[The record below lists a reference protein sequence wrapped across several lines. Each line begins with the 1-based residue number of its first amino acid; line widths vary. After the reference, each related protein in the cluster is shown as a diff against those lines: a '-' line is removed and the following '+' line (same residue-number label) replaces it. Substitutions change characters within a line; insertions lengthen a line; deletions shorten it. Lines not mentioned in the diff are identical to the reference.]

1 MIYFGIDKKKTIF
14 RILNLLSNRFDWF
27 DTLRS
32 ISAIGLLVLFSNLQE
47 DSTLHPR
54 DISDLP
60 YIGLQCQIPESPWIS
75 LEIWKM
81 TIQALS
87 HPLWFPMLCLAFTP
101 ILAFVLIGW
110 EVKGQNTGI
119 SQ

>member
-1 MIYFGIDKKKTIF
+1 MSFSTF
-14 RILNLLSNRFDWF
+14 CFDIWPNWLEIVVKWPF
-27 DTLRS
+27 I
-32 ISAIGLLVLFSNLQE
+32 ISKFWQSVSFLFFFSNLQE

-110 EVKGQNTGI
+110 EVKAQNTGI

>member
-1 MIYFGIDKKKTIF
+1 MNSLYFI
-14 RILNLLSNRFDWF
+14 
-27 DTLRS
+27 
-32 ISAIGLLVLFSNLQE
+32 SNLQE

-110 EVKGQNTGI
+110 EVKGRKTGI